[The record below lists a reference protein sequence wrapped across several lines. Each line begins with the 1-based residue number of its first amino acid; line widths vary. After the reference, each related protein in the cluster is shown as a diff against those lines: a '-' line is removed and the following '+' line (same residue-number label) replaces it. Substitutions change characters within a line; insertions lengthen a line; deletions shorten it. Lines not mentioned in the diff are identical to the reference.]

1 MAIEKTKYAS
11 VYKRVGVKDTTYLIK
26 YKLAGKVQ
34 EETVGKESENMTAKK
49 ASDILETR
57 KNHNLD
63 KQLEIVSAKKAKS
76 SFHKLSIKYFEQLW
90 ILANEEEGLEYRD
103 RKEKTPKNIKSEE
116 SIYKNF
122 WGSWT
127 LKVMPISKIREKHVN
142 DFIQTKKSKYSD
154 KSIYNA
160 ITLAKSIMKHTVK
173 LHGNLNNPFLLN
185 NIEFKNTGKRSKDNN
200 RKEYLTS
207 EQCTL
212 LLNYLKENGTHQNY
226 TVVLTSIM
234 TGARPNSVLS
244 LKTKDIDYRK
254 KEINFYDFK
263 RKQVYQSKLTPELE
277 EAIKRQSEDRKRDNY
292 LFYGDSNADK
302 QMSEYPSSI
311 GRVLNKLFNDY
322 KKDGEERIVPYT
334 FRHTFANL
342 LLLEYKVPVF
352 EVSQL
357 LNHAS
362 VQTTI
367 DNYITFNHEHIAK
380 DLMAFESGISGEST
394 SQEDQIQKELE
405 NLDVETEMKDKI
417 KELIMKLV
425 NL

>member
-1 MAIEKTKYAS
+1 MAIVATKYKS
-11 VYKRVGVKDTTYLIK
+11 VYKRVGLKDTTYLIK
-26 YKLAGKVQ
+26 YKLAGKVI
-34 EETVGKESENMTAKK
+34 EEIVGKESEAMTAKK
-49 ASDILETR
+49 ASEILDTR

-63 KQLEIVSAKKAKS
+63 RNIEIVSANKAKS
-76 SFHKLSIKYFEQLW
+76 SFHKLATKYFEQLW
-90 ILANEEEGLEYRD
+90 ILANSEEGLEYRD
-103 RKEKTPKNIKSEE
+103 RQEKTPKNIKSEE
-116 SIYKNF
+116 SLYQNF

-185 NIEFKNTGKRSKDNN
+185 NIEFKNTGKLTKGNN

-207 EQCTL
+207 KQCTL
-212 LLNYLKENGTHQNY
+212 LLNNLKATGTHQNY
-226 TVVLTSIM
+226 TMTLTSLM

-244 LKTKDIDYRK
+244 LKIKDIDYRK

-277 EAIKRQSEDRKRDNY
+277 EAINIQSEGRRRDNY
-292 LFYGDSNADK
+292 LFSSDSNDK
-302 QMSEYPSSI
+302 QMSGYPSSI
-311 GRVLNKLFNDY
+311 SRVLDTLFNDF

-367 DNYITFNHEHIAK
+367 DNYITFNHEHLVK
-380 DLMAFESGISGEST
+380 DLMAFETGISGEST
-394 SQEDQIQKELE
+394 SHEDQIQKELE
-405 NLDVETEMKDKI
+405 NLDVEIEMKDKI